1 MKTTNLVGRTG
12 ALALGLACL
21 FSISAPD
28 ARADEEI
35 CPDCDALTAGIILDF
50 TNDEFELDIEAFP
63 GFDFTGADSVQLL
76 IEEGTTQA
84 WISVSFVLDDI
95 QNGVYEQGDLPTS
108 LTGSGTEVWLH
119 VYDSGSS
126 DETFV
131 EVRIQ

>member
-21 FSISAPD
+21 FAISASD
-28 ARADEEI
+28 AEANGF
-35 CPDCDALTAGIILDF
+35 CPDCDGLTAGIILDF
-50 TNDEFELDIEAFP
+50 TNDEFELAIESFAN
-63 GFDFTGADSVQLL
+63 FDFGTADSVELL
-76 IEEGTTQA
+76 IEEGATQE
-84 WISVSFVLDDI
+84 WIPVSFVLDDI
-95 QNGVYEQGDLPTS
+95 ENGVYEEGDLPTS